1 VACALLY
8 GVCLEEIEMNIQ
20 DIRKHARR
28 LVRDQRGAAITEY
41 LIIVGLV
48 AIICIAAYRAFGN
61 VILGRIQNQTGQVGG
76 I

>member
-1 VACALLY
+1 
-8 GVCLEEIEMNIQ
+8 MNIG
-20 DIRKHARR
+20 DIRRQARR

-48 AIICIAAYRAFGN
+48 AIICIAAYRAFGTT
-61 VILGRIQNQTGQVGG
+61 ILGKITTQTGQIGG

>member
-1 VACALLY
+1 
-8 GVCLEEIEMNIQ
+8 MNIEKL
-20 DIRKHARR
+20 RSTARE
-28 LVRDQRGAAITEY
+28 LVHDRRGAAITEY

-61 VILGRIQNQTGQVGG
+61 AIMNRVNTQTGQING

>member
-1 VACALLY
+1 
-8 GVCLEEIEMNIQ
+8 MNIQ
-20 DIRKHARR
+20 TLRSTAQN
-28 LVRDQRGAAITEY
+28 LVRDRRGAAITEY

-61 VILGRIQNQTGQVGG
+61 AIVNRVTTQTGQING

>member
-1 VACALLY
+1 
-8 GVCLEEIEMNIQ
+8 MNITELRSTAQ
-20 DIRKHARR
+20 K
-28 LVRDQRGAAITEY
+28 LVHDRRGAAITEY

-61 VILGRIQNQTGQVGG
+61 AIQTRVNTQTGQIIG